1 MTRRGKRVVLICILI
16 TVASAV
22 IIGYGV
28 GKLLQ
33 TKDEKIDAP
42 KISEVIEDE
51 CTEEY
56 KEEQNVTEVNST
68 EEKVSSNAILILK
81 KYYIQCDH
89 TINEYV
95 ELPQEL
101 VNMTKEQVQAHY
113 PDWEVIEPVL
123 LSYIQVQAHYPDWEV
138 IGFEKGKIILY
149 KEFDGVCGE
158 HFKLRVENGKV
169 VIYLVSQEGRESLYE
184 KTNISSEYL
193 TETDLINM
201 QDGLEIYGKEELNKV
216 IEDFE

>member
-1 MTRRGKRVVLICILI
+1 MKNI
-16 TVASAV
+16 TKIIIASIISIIIIAV
-22 IIGYGV
+22 ITYIIFN
-28 GKLLQ
+28 Q
-33 TKDEKIDAP
+33 NKDKGNIPESNTY
-42 KISEVIEDE
+42 ISEVIEDE

-56 KEEQNVTEVNST
+56 VEEQNTTAVTSI
-68 EEKVSSNAILILK
+68 EEKVAANAILILK
-81 KYYIQCDH
+81 KYYSQCDH

-101 VNMTKEQVQAHY
+101 VNMTKEEVQTHY
-113 PDWEVIEPVL
+113 PDWK
-123 LSYIQVQAHYPDWEV
+123 V
-138 IGFEKGKIILY
+138 IGFEKGKVTLY
-149 KEFDGVCGE
+149 KEFDDLCGE
-158 HFKLRVENGKV
+158 HFKLKIEDGKV
-169 VIYLVSQEGRESLYE
+169 VVYSTNKDGSESLYE